1 MTSRAGG
8 ADALAE
14 RDGRVVRAE
23 AARDKRRRELL
34 DVALR
39 VFSERGYHET
49 RISDLIAAAGVARGT
64 FYLYFESKN
73 AIFHELLDEL
83 LVRVRASVVGV
94 EMGEGAPPL
103 RDQLIV
109 TLERVLTTFSE
120 SPALTAFVLRVAVGL
135 DPEIDRKL
143 AELYARLHQ
152 FLVMS
157 LENGIALGMLRP
169 LDSRIVSWAVLGSIK
184 QLVEV
189 LIIAPLA
196 PTTDGGERERDLRAM
211 ATSLVDYNLAGL
223 LLRAGRAPGL
233 PPAPT
238 AT

>member
-1 MTSRAGG
+1 MSGPNEEGT
-8 ADALAE
+8 DALDE

-49 RISDLIAAAGVARGT
+49 RVADLIEAAGVARGT

-83 LVRVRASVVGV
+83 LLRVRTSVVGV
-94 EMGEGAPPL
+94 ELGGGAPPL

-109 TLERVLTTFSE
+109 TLERVLTTFAQ

-135 DPEIDRKL
+135 DPEIDGKL
-143 AELYARLHQ
+143 AEFNARLHR
-152 FLVMS
+152 FIVMS
-157 LENGIALGMLRP
+157 LENGIELGLLRP
-169 LDSRIVSWAVLGSIK
+169 MDSRIVSWAVLGSIK

-196 PTTDGGERERDLRAM
+196 PLNDMEKRERDLHAM
-211 ATSLVDYNLAGL
+211 AASLVDYNLAGL
-223 LLRAGRAPGL
+223 LAS
-233 PPAPT
+233 T
-238 AT
+238 

>member
-1 MTSRAGG
+1 MTRAS
-8 ADALAE
+8 DSSSIQLDDE

-49 RISDLIAAAGVARGT
+49 RIADLIEAAGVARGT

-94 EMGEGAPPL
+94 ELGENATPL
-103 RDQLIV
+103 RDQLIL
-109 TLERVLTTFSE
+109 TLERVLTTFSD

-135 DPEIDRKL
+135 DPEIDKKL
-143 AELYARLHQ
+143 AEFHGRLHQ
-152 FLVMS
+152 FIVMS
-157 LENGIALGMLRP
+157 LENGIQLGLLRP
-169 LDSRIVSWAVLGSIK
+169 LDPRIVSWAVLGSIK

-189 LIIAPLA
+189 LIIPPNAPA
-196 PTTDGGERERDLRAM
+196 AETPARARDVRSM
-211 ATSLVDYNLAGL
+211 AVSLVDYNLAGL
-223 LLRAGRAPGL
+223 LAG
-233 PPAPT
+233 
-238 AT
+238 

>member
-1 MTSRAGG
+1 MTSRASAGVEVEE
-8 ADALAE
+8 E

-49 RISDLIAAAGVARGT
+49 RISDLIEAAGVARGT

-94 EMGEGAPPL
+94 DVGEGAPPL
-103 RDQLIV
+103 REQLIV

-143 AELYARLHQ
+143 TELYGRLHQ

-157 LENGIALGMLRP
+157 LENGIALGILRP
-169 LDSRIVSWAVLGSIK
+169 MDPVIVSWAVLGSIK

-196 PTTDGGERERDLRAM
+196 PTTDVDKRGRDLRAM

-223 LLRAGRAPGL
+223 LAG
-233 PPAPT
+233 
-238 AT
+238 